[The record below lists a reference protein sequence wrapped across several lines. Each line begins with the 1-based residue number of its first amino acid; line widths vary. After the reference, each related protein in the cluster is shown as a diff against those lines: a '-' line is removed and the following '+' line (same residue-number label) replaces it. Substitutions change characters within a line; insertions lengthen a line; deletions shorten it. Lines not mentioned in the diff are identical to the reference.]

1 MGTNTIRKSWGLP
14 FWLAPVS
21 MIAVLTLPLLA
32 GLAGVLLPAFGYFPS
47 LGGTSFTLEYLFA
60 VTEKPGFW
68 HSLHLSLWIGLA
80 TTFLSLV
87 LVAGFFAANWGSP
100 AFLRIQRFV
109 SPLMSVPHAAVAFG
123 LAFLIAPSGW
133 IMRLCS
139 PWATGFDRPP
149 DWLIVN
155 DPMGYALL
163 LGLILKE
170 VPFLFLVG
178 LSASSQINVDERL
191 KLARSMG
198 YGRIWGWVI
207 TVFPSLYKLMRL
219 PVIAVIAY
227 STSVVDMAI
236 ILGPNF
242 PAMLPVQLL
251 RWMNDPELEM
261 RFIAA
266 AGAVWQLGATLFAVL
281 IWWLCE
287 KIIGYA
293 FRRAAIHGNRLA
305 KDGWMR
311 GAVSGLLLVLVTIS
325 VLSFVILFLWSIAGF
340 WRFPNALPDQFS
352 LMRWMA
358 NAGMLIDPTL
368 NALLI
373 AALSTGIALVMSLGC
388 LENEYRHNIEFTPG
402 ALRVLYLPLLVPQ
415 IAFLFGI
422 STLLVRFGWD
432 GQLAPVVFAHLLFV
446 LPYVFLSVAAPFRQF
461 DLRYLRV
468 AAALGANQNTAFF
481 TVRLPL
487 LLKPILL
494 ATALGMAV
502 SIAQY
507 LPTLMIGA
515 GRVETITTEAVALAA
530 GGDRRLIGIYA
541 MVQALLPAIGFVAA
555 ALAPKFLYPNKRY
568 FAS

>member
-1 MGTNTIRKSWGLP
+1 
-14 FWLAPVS
+14 

-47 LGGTSFTLEYLFA
+47 LGGASFTSEYLFA
-60 VTEKPGFW
+60 VAEKPGFW

-100 AFLRIQRFV
+100 TFLRIQRFI

-139 PWATGFDRPP
+139 PWVTGFDRPP

-305 KDGWMR
+305 KRWLDAR
-311 GAVSGLLLVLVTIS
+311 RSFGAVARFGDNLRVEFCDFVPLVDCR
-325 VLSFVILFLWSIAGF
+325 FL
-340 WRFPNALPDQFS
+340 ALPQCTARSVFVDALDGERRHVDRSNSQ
-352 LMRWMA
+352 RVA
-358 NAGMLIDPTL
+358 NRRAVDWHCVGDV
-368 NALLI
+368 
-373 AALSTGIALVMSLGC
+373 SW
-388 LENEYRHNIEFTPG
+388 
-402 ALRVLYLPLLVPQ
+402 
-415 IAFLFGI
+415 LFG
-422 STLLVRFGWD
+422 
-432 GQLAPVVFAHLLFV
+432 
-446 LPYVFLSVAAPFRQF
+446 
-461 DLRYLRV
+461 
-468 AAALGANQNTAFF
+468 
-481 TVRLPL
+481 
-487 LLKPILL
+487 K
-494 ATALGMAV
+494 
-502 SIAQY
+502 
-507 LPTLMIGA
+507 
-515 GRVETITTEAVALAA
+515 
-530 GGDRRLIGIYA
+530 
-541 MVQALLPAIGFVAA
+541 
-555 ALAPKFLYPNKRY
+555 
-568 FAS
+568 